1 MTGYFKAG
9 NHLCKQFVPEDLP
22 DGAPVSEMG
31 DHFRKS
37 RSHTQSAIHPSI
49 QPAIRPSIHLSRQAP
64 SQAGTASWPA
74 RQTVQAG
81 TQPGTSP
88 LCLMTGTPIC
98 PLTIPSVH

>member
-37 RSHTQSAIHPSI
+37 RSHTQSAIRPSI
-49 QPAIRPSIHLSRQAP
+49 QPVVRLSRQALRHPARQARLAGQLDRLFRQAP
-64 SQAGTASWPA
+64 SQGHH
-74 RQTVQAG
+74 
-81 TQPGTSP
+81 
-88 LCLMTGTPIC
+88 
-98 PLTIPSVH
+98 PSA